1 MNKYIKPYLELVNE
15 NFQQF
20 GVVLIKGKPTGK
32 GGPVKLFAAHV
43 MSTVEIRPG
52 ATMLLLSNI
61 FYRIIQEDGRLRAIK
76 ISYGE
81 DDNLKAALNF
91 KTSGR
96 PSVVKNNNKTPF
108 HWRTLKYSDINQALS
123 TVDRDLLGPDYIF
136 ESLNSSNSGLKQ
148 LLDASLRGI
157 FLGENQ
163 EFIILNITVPPDL
176 ITDAASDSE
185 GGTAVIDDWEMTF
198 EVLNI
203 SSNDFGVSRRFSLE
217 FTLDTKADYEVESE
231 SGGYQEP
238 AYSEVKV
245 THCETII
252 TSVILNDGH
261 DDIELEDADLSKKVN
276 HQIAEYEPDDFEY
289 NLNKAGLL
297 LNL

>member
-1 MNKYIKPYLELVNE
+1 MNKYIKPYLELVTE

-52 ATMLLLSNI
+52 ATMLILSNI

-76 ISYGE
+76 ISYGD
-81 DDNLKAALNF
+81 DDNLKTALNF

-108 HWRTLKYSDINQALS
+108 HWRTLKYTDINQALS

-136 ESLNSSNSGLKQ
+136 ESNSTIESGLPQ
-148 LLDASLRGI
+148 LLDAALRGI
-157 FLGENQ
+157 FLGESKD
-163 EFIILNITVPPDL
+163 FIALKVSVPSSL
-176 ITDAASDSE
+176 ITDNATETE
-185 GGTAVIDDWEMTF
+185 GTIKLDDWEMVI

-203 SSNDFGVSRRFSLE
+203 SSNDFGISRRFTLD
-217 FTLDTKADYEVESE
+217 FTLDTKADYQVESE
-231 SGGYQEP
+231 RGGYQEP
-238 AYSEVKV
+238 DYSEVKV

-252 TSVILNDGH
+252 TNVIINDGI
-261 DDIELEDADLSKKVN
+261 DDIELNDDDLSEKIN

-289 NLNKAGLL
+289 TINKAGLL